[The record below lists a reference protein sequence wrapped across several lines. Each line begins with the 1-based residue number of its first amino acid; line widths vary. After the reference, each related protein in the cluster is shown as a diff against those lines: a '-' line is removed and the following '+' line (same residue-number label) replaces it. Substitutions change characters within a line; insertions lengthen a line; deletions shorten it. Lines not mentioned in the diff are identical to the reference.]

1 MKSPAWIFWLFLI
14 ANLVFLLALGAHLAL
29 DYRSLHSVEKWV
41 ADGQEDSRDAELVE
55 QARAMLA
62 DDQATEQERHIAG
75 MVLASVSANALRK
88 DELLDQLGSGGGLL
102 RHGLVMLATLLVFS
116 GTLVLLARAR
126 RRDRLNALR
135 HDEAVGSFNYLLEK
149 APLAF
154 VAWNNER
161 GVLLWNEDAER
172 LFGVR
177 RNSVLG
183 APMPAS
189 AKGVAIAVE
198 EAMTE
203 GSSAVTMEL
212 DLGARQDLSMVVAVV
227 ATRMQSADGTPTYS
241 AVIEDLT
248 SQRQQEQRRLA
259 VVRQQRDALVREVH
273 HRIKNHLQGVAGL
286 LRQHLG
292 DKPLLQPLLESAT
305 AQVLTIAAVHGLHGE
320 LEGGA
325 LDLLALLT
333 RISSSI
339 STVTHAPIVL
349 EQSSQLLGGARVAEE
364 ETVPV
369 AMIINEVIMNAVK
382 HRVRNG
388 PDGVIRISAASDG
401 DEVRIIISNQGFLPP
416 RFDLDLGSQ
425 VGNGL
430 SLAKSLMPTSGS
442 RLSLQEHGERVI
454 TTFELAPPVLL
465 PGGPDAQFERSN
477 RYE

>member
-126 RRDRLNALR
+126 RRDRLNTLR

-177 RNSVLG
+177 RNNVLG

-248 SQRQQEQRRLA
+248 TQRQQAQRNTAPGLIFRSADRDVTDRITVTGYRLDALRVIADDDLRPDGA
-259 VVRQQRDALVREVH
+259 VFQLKICQKQFQCGTPFRLVDHGNPRIVPADSIPARDVAGEDIGNLLPAERNNRIARVHNQTDAIQRDGIRMQILFTRLQRARH
-273 HRIKNHLQGVAGL
+273 HANIRDAFAYIV
-286 LRQHLG
+286 
-292 DKPLLQPLLESAT
+292 D
-305 AQVLTIAAVHGLHGE
+305 AA
-320 LEGGA
+320 
-325 LDLLALLT
+325 
-333 RISSSI
+333 R
-339 STVTHAPIVL
+339 
-349 EQSSQLLGGARVAEE
+349 
-364 ETVPV
+364 
-369 AMIINEVIMNAVK
+369 
-382 HRVRNG
+382 
-388 PDGVIRISAASDG
+388 
-401 DEVRIIISNQGFLPP
+401 
-416 RFDLDLGSQ
+416 
-425 VGNGL
+425 
-430 SLAKSLMPTSGS
+430 
-442 RLSLQEHGERVI
+442 
-454 TTFELAPPVLL
+454 
-465 PGGPDAQFERSN
+465 
-477 RYE
+477 